1 MRKLSIVLASL
12 ILFAFCAVSIES
24 TFGVGNSNLIELS
37 HTDDT
42 LFGLEFIPMNI
53 AAGESIFNTSC
64 QNCHS
69 TAVSHY
75 KNQQDWDSITQR
87 MGRFY
92 AGLDSSQII
101 DLNSYVIWQLERTDS
116 SNVIPVIGSM
126 RQW

>member
-1 MRKLSIVLASL
+1 MRKLTIVLTSF
-12 ILFAFCAVSIES
+12 ILFAFCALSIES
-24 TFGVGNSNLIELS
+24 KHGVGNSNLIES
-37 HTDDT
+37 SDSDDT
-42 LFGLEFIPMNI
+42 LFGLDFIPTDI
-53 AAGESIFNTSC
+53 AAGESIFKTSC

-75 KNQQDWDSITQR
+75 KNQQGWDSITRR
-87 MGRFY
+87 MGQFN

-101 DLNSYVIWQLERTDS
+101 DLNSYIIWQLERTDS